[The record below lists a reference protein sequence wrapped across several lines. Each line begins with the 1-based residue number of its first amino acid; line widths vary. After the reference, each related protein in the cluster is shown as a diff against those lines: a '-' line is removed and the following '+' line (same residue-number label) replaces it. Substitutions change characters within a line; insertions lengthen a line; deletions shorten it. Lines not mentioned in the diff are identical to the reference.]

1 MFRMPPPRNF
11 RENPLY
17 RCPIRDLA
25 LRIEGTRL
33 ESVIRDFEQELSAA
47 GIHAL
52 KPRYHLSTDWGVAFG
67 SITIGIPFYLAK
79 PELTALHGEE
89 VGHIE
94 GFDRQ
99 DLLRYFRHEM
109 GHVVNYAYQLFERED
124 WIKLFGSI
132 TQPYEEDYR
141 PQPFSQN
148 FVWHLP
154 GWYAQKHPDEDWA
167 ETFAVWMT
175 PGARW
180 RDEYRDA
187 AGALAKLQYCD
198 QLMRELG
205 SAPPIVVVHELD
217 EDVGEL
223 SYSLANYY
231 ESLTESTAGNLAG
244 LDGALRAIFLDPDEW
259 HPEGTDAAGQP
270 APKALAADL
279 IRRVEQALLAE
290 VFRWTGHFPERTK
303 LITRQLATRA
313 TALEQR
319 YVVAREAEVVVAL
332 TTYVCSLAMNFV
344 HHGSYFPELKKKEQT
359 SAAGPATPDKQ

>member
-1 MFRMPPPRNF
+1 MQPPLSF

-17 RCPIRDLA
+17 RRPIRDL
-25 LRIEGTRL
+25 LLQIEGTRL
-33 ESVIRDFEQELSAA
+33 ESVIREFEQELTTA
-47 GIHAL
+47 GICAL

-94 GFDRQ
+94 GFDRR
-99 DLLRYFRHEM
+99 DLLRYLRHEM

-141 PQPFSQN
+141 PQPFSLN

-175 PGARW
+175 PGSRW
-180 RDEYRDA
+180 RDEYRGTP
-187 AGALAKLQYCD
+187 GALAKLNYCD
-198 QLMRELG
+198 ERMRELG
-205 SAPPIVVVHELD
+205 NVPPIVAVHELD

-231 ESLTESTAGNLAG
+231 ERLTQTDAGNLAG

-259 HPEGTDAAGQP
+259 DPQGVDAAGDP
-270 APKALAADL
+270 AAKARAADL

-290 VFRWTGHFPERTK
+290 VYRWTGHFPERTK
-303 LITRQLATRA
+303 LITRQLISQAA
-313 TALEQR
+313 ALDQW
-319 YVVAREAEVVVAL
+319 YVVAREAEIVVGL

-344 HHGSYFPELKKKEQT
+344 HHGSYFPALKK
-359 SAAGPATPDKQ
+359 